1 MKSLRGR
8 LVMVMAAGSLAVV
21 PMVNTRLTQTIGPRG
36 SSDPQAMYQKDTKEF
51 YMTADELGYIRPGFN
66 ITVNSI
72 TIPEDRRP
80 VVDLSFTDDFD
91 QPLDRNGQVTPGVL
105 SISQVLAW
113 WNADTRYY
121 TAYTTRTV
129 TSPITDV
136 TAIQASA
143 DSGGTWDDLDIG
155 HSVYTFKTA
164 LPEGYDVTK
173 THTLAIYAT
182 RNLTDII
189 GKNYYANVE

>member
-91 QPLDRNGQVTPGVL
+91 QPLDRIRPGHARRALDQPGARLVERRGRGTTPP
-105 SISQVLAW
+105 
-113 WNADTRYY
+113 TRR
-121 TAYTTRTV
+121 A
-129 TSPITDV
+129 P
-136 TAIQASA
+136 
-143 DSGGTWDDLDIG
+143 
-155 HSVYTFKTA
+155 
-164 LPEGYDVTK
+164 
-173 THTLAIYAT
+173 
-182 RNLTDII
+182 
-189 GKNYYANVE
+189 